1 MTFLGKGMMLQWR
14 PHAKKL
20 VFLFLAA
27 LSVVGARC
35 EAPELIPPDKN
46 RPPETDLTSAPES
59 LDVTFFKVHLFW
71 SGFDIDGTV
80 SEWQYAIDDTIVR
93 PDAEIVGTGW
103 LRTTKT
109 DSVFILPASDVNGTA
124 QTRDH
129 RFFIASI
136 DNEGKPDPTP
146 AVLDFT
152 ARTICY
158 PVPEVVSGPGE
169 AETLDVFATVELC
182 WGGSDCDGRIVAMSY
197 RLAPIEVTGRT
208 ATLEEQSCVTYENL
222 PSNRSREA
230 YSFLLTAEDDA
241 GSRNLNPVERRF
253 VVNHD
258 PNTEITRF
266 FSEHRNPS
274 LADADIAPGDT
285 IADESRVQFDWISSD
300 VDGEI
305 AGSFW
310 QIDGLNLFSDTT
322 LANDPIARHAIV
334 LPGIFPL
341 TSDAGEPPDKPG
353 IGGARLIVGS
363 IDEFGRT
370 EGSPDTIP
378 FFVNFPPSV
387 EIITP
392 VRSPVLAP
400 NNTLLVEW
408 RGSDRDG
415 RVDAIAYE
423 VSLKREGGSA
433 ITVPVA
439 AGPSSTSLTF
449 QGITTGSY
457 TIGVTP
463 IDRAGGRNSKAGN
476 TATRTV
482 LVIAGSA
489 AKREPT
495 GREEEHE

>member
-1 MTFLGKGMMLQWR
+1 MMLHWR
-14 PHAKKL
+14 RHAKKL
-20 VFLFLAA
+20 VFLFFTALA
-27 LSVVGARC
+27 VVGARC
-35 EAPELIPPDKN
+35 EAPELLPPDKN
-46 RPPETDLTSAPES
+46 RPPETELTSSPES

-71 SGFDIDGTV
+71 SGFDPDGIV
-80 SEWQYAIDDTIVR
+80 SEWQYAIDDTVVR
-93 PDAEIVGTGW
+93 PDAVIVGTGW

-109 DSVFILPASDVNGTA
+109 DSVFILQASDEFGTA

-169 AETLDVFATVELC
+169 GETLDVFADVELC
-182 WGGSDCDGRIVAMSY
+182 WGGTDCDGRIVEMSFY
-197 RLAPIEVTGRT
+197 LAPIEQTGRT
-208 ATLEEQSCVTYENL
+208 ATLEEQTCITYEDL

-253 VVNHD
+253 VINHD
-258 PNTEITRF
+258 PNTQITRF
-266 FSEHRNPS
+266 FSSHPNGS
-274 LADADIAPGDT
+274 LGDPDIAPGDT
-285 IADESRVQFDWISSD
+285 IADSSRVEFDWISSD
-300 VDGEI
+300 VDGAI

-322 LANDPIARHAIV
+322 LANQPDVRHAIV

-341 TSDAGEPPDKPG
+341 TSDPGEPPDKPG

-363 IDEFGRT
+363 IDEYGRA

-392 VRSPVLAP
+392 VRSPVAAP
-400 NNTLLVEW
+400 NNTLLVGW

-415 RVDAIAYE
+415 PVKSIAYE
-423 VSLKREGGSA
+423 VSLRRGTGSP

-439 AGPSSTSLTF
+439 AGQPDSLTF

-457 TIGVTP
+457 TISVTP
-463 IDRAGGRNSKAGN
+463 IDRRGDRTGKAGKP
-476 TATRTV
+476 ATLTV
-482 LVIAGSA
+482 LVVAGSPG
-489 AKREPT
+489 KREPAW
-495 GREEEHE
+495 REEEH